1 MLQLTSES
9 DLVLSGLSV
18 VKFSASWCMPCK
30 KLEPILVKMEKEF
43 PEIKIYL
50 VDIDE
55 LTKLAQKYKIMSV
68 PSLLFFNE
76 EKEVTRVVGL
86 QPTEVVRK
94 AFKSL

>member
-1 MLQLTSES
+1 MLQLTTETE
-9 DLVLSGLSV
+9 LTLTGLSV
-18 VKFSASWCMPCK
+18 VKFSASWCSPCK

-43 PEIKIYL
+43 PEVKVYS

-55 LTKLAQKYKIMSV
+55 LTKLAKKYKILSV

-76 EKEVTRVVGL
+76 EKEVTRIVGL